1 MAKARRSKQLTF
13 YKANKVGLLGQICAT
28 LAGAGVNISALCAY
42 QMNKRAYFMMITD
55 SNAKAKR
62 ALKKMKTTATEEPVI
77 VVEMTNRVGE
87 LEKVAAKLAKGD
99 IDLQYTYGTAGSKR
113 STFCVLKTDNDT
125 KAIKIINKSNPI

>member
-1 MAKARRSKQLTF
+1 
-13 YKANKVGLLGQICAT
+13 
-28 LAGAGVNISALCAY
+28 
-42 QMNKRAYFMMITD
+42 MMITD

-62 ALKKMKTTATEEPVI
+62 ALKKMKATATEEPVI

-87 LEKVAAKLAKGD
+87 LEKVAAKLAKGG

-125 KAIKIINKSNPI
+125 KAIKVINK

>member
-13 YKANKVGLLGQICAT
+13 YKANKVGLLSEICGT

-62 ALKKMKTTATEEPVI
+62 ALKKMKTTAKEEPVI
-77 VVEMTNRVGE
+77 IVEMTNRVGE
-87 LEKVAAKLAKGD
+87 LEKVAVRLAEGGM
-99 IDLQYTYGTAGSKR
+99 DLQYTYGTAGSKR
-113 STFCVLKTDNDT
+113 STFCVLKTDNDA
-125 KAIKIINKSNPI
+125 KAIKIINQ